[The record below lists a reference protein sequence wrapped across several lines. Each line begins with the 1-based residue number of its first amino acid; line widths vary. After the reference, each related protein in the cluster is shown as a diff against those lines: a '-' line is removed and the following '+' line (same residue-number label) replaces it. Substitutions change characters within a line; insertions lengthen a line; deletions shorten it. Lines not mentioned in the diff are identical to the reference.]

1 MDTISAFV
9 TQVVGGDTV
18 KIQVTDESPFNRLT
32 YNLYERVRLAGIE
45 APEAGT
51 PASSLAKT
59 KLEKEMLGKYVR
71 LMVYTREQ
79 SGRLIATYSL
89 S

>member
-18 KIQVTDESPFNRLT
+18 KIQVTYQDPFNRHE
-32 YNLYERVRLAGIE
+32 YNLYEKVRIAGRDTPEGGTLASRLAK
-45 APEAGT
+45 AT
-51 PASSLAKT
+51 
-59 KLEKEMLGKYVR
+59 LEKELLAKSIR
-71 LMVYTREQ
+71 LTVYSRDTD
-79 SGRLIATYSL
+79 GRLVAEYSL

>member
-18 KIQVTDESPFNRLT
+18 KVQVTYQDPFNRHE
-32 YNLYERVRLAGIE
+32 YNLYEKVLISGRDAHEVGTLA
-45 APEAGT
+45 
-51 PASSLAKT
+51 SRLAKT
-59 KLEKEMLGKYVR
+59 TFEKEVLGKYVR
-71 LMVYTREQ
+71 LMIYTREQ

>member
-18 KIQVTDESPFNRLT
+18 KIQVTDESPFNRRT
-32 YNLYERVRLAGIE
+32 YNLYERVRLTGIE

-51 PASSLAKT
+51 PASSVAKT
-59 KLEKEMLGKYVR
+59 KLEREMLGKYVR
-71 LMVYTREQ
+71 MMVYTLEQ
-79 SGRLIATYSL
+79 SGRLISTYSL